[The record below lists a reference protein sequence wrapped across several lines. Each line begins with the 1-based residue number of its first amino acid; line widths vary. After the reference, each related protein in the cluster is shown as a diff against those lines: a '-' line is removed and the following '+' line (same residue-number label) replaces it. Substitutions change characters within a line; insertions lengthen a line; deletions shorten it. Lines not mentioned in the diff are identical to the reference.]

1 MNKRK
6 AELWILVGLVAVG
19 ALVYF
24 FNRDSV
30 TGVPGVS
37 AAAKFSP
44 LAVQEPQ
51 LRLDLLAKLQHDI
64 TGGSHRNIF
73 TATPPPVE
81 PTKAEKEAAI
91 RASRRMGPELP
102 PPPPPVQVPGEFFG
116 YAFRSPPGKRFGLFK
131 NGDDVLV
138 VAEGDTFLSN
148 YRLIHIGND
157 SADVEEI
164 STGRHARVAMIQPP
178 ANGGGG
184 GGEGPGAASGPGLS
198 GPGSPQ

>member
-1 MNKRK
+1 VNKKK
-6 AELWILVGLVAVG
+6 AEIWVLVGLVAVG

-30 TGVPGVS
+30 AGVPGVA
-37 AAAKFSP
+37 AAAKFAP
-44 LAVQEPQ
+44 LGVQEPQ
-51 LRLDLLAKLQHDI
+51 LRLDLLAKLQRDTTI
-64 TGGSHRNIF
+64 GSHRNIF
-73 TATPPPVE
+73 TATPPPIE
-81 PTKAEKEAAI
+81 PTKAEKEAAT
-91 RASRRMGPELP
+91 RAARRMGPEFQ
-102 PPPPPVQVPGEFFG
+102 PPPPVQVPGEFFG

-164 STGRHARVAMIQPP
+164 STGRHARVAMIQP
-178 ANGGGG
+178 ANSG
-184 GGEGPGAASGPGLS
+184 GGEGLGAAPGASGPGS
-198 GPGSPQ
+198 SQ

>member
-1 MNKRK
+1 VNKRK
-6 AELWILVGLVAVG
+6 AEIWILVGLVAVG

-30 TGVPGVS
+30 TGEPGVS

-81 PTKAEKEAAI
+81 LTPAQKAAAQRSYPTV
-91 RASRRMGPELP
+91 PTP
-102 PPPPPVQVPGEFFG
+102 TPPPPVQVPGEFFG

-138 VAEGDTFLSN
+138 VAEGDTFLNN

-184 GGEGPGAASGPGLS
+184 GGEGPGAVSGPGLA